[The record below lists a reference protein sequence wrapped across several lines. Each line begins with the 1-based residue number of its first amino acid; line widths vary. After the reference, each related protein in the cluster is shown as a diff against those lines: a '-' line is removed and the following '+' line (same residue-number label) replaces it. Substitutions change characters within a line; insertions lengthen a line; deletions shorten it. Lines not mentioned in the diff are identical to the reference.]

1 LGFYSKKQD
10 HHPAIARLEMF
21 LKGDFYSKY
30 FSYLLVVFLFAGT
43 YSCNSP
49 NVSTSDPT
57 GFSAIPSQEATS
69 IPTKTLVQ
77 TPTEKPESKTP
88 TQTVIATQIPTA
100 TPTPTATARSTSEI
114 SQTLIPVMGLEET
127 YINDSRMKLVEESG
141 AFWFRRNVV
150 LWHEVEPQEGMRNWE
165 VLSKLEGELSK
176 SSQSG
181 LEVILIVRGTPAWA
195 QMISGSN
202 CGPILPDKLDAFA
215 DFMHELVT
223 RYSAPPY
230 NVHYWELGNEPD
242 VDPALVP
249 PDFPF
254 GCWGDQTDLNYGGG
268 YYAQM
273 LKAVYPQIKAAD
285 PDAQVLVGGLLMD
298 CNPLYP
304 GEGRACKPT
313 RFIEGVLADG
323 GGEFFDGISFHAYD
337 YYAAPFT
344 YRNDNWQ
351 SSSAI
356 TGPVLVTKSN
366 YLRGLLDTYEI
377 SGKFLMNTEFGLLCG
392 RDGSEPECQSEEFQ
406 LSKASYAIQANAY
419 ALKEGLKA
427 NVWYSLT
434 GWRGTG
440 LVDKEMIPYPV
451 YDAFAFNSVRLN
463 QAVYIKEIYVYA
475 GVKGIEIMQGDHRE
489 WILWAVDGSE
499 HLIHLERFPPFVLY
513 DSFGAQIPVMY
524 APTKSNIPI
533 GAYAPNVY
541 EIRIKSMPVYIV
553 FTVDEY

>member
-1 LGFYSKKQD
+1 MINS
-10 HHPAIARLEMF
+10 LEMF
-21 LKGDFYSKY
+21 LKGNNNLPF
-30 FSYLLVVFLFAGT
+30 FAYLIVVFLIAGT
-43 YSCNSP
+43 FGCNSP
-49 NVSTSDPT
+49 SVPTSHPS
-57 GFSAIPSQEATS
+57 GSAEIPGQVATS
-69 IPTKTLVQ
+69 ITSKTLVQ
-77 TPTEKPESKTP
+77 TPSVKPKSITP
-88 TQTVIATQIPTA
+88 TQTVAATQIPLETLI
-100 TPTPTATARSTSEI
+100 PTATTTPEI
-114 SQTLIPVMGLEET
+114 FQTLIPVMGIEET
-127 YINDSRMKLVEESG
+127 FINDSRMKLIEESG
-141 AFWFRRNVV
+141 AFWFRRNVL
-150 LWHEVEPQEGMRNWE
+150 LWHEVEPQEGTRNWE
-165 VLSKLEGELSK
+165 VLSKLEGELSE

-181 LEVILIVRGTPAWA
+181 MEVILIVRGAPAWA
-195 QMISGSN
+195 QMISGST
-202 CGPILPDKLDAFA
+202 CGPILPDKLDVFA

-230 NVHYWELGNEPD
+230 NVRYWELGNEPD

-254 GCWGDQTDLNYGGG
+254 GCWGDQTDPNYGGG

-304 GEGRACKPT
+304 GEGRACIPT

-337 YYAAPFT
+337 YYTAPYS

-356 TGPVLVTKSN
+356 TGPVLVAKAN
-366 YLRGLLDTYEI
+366 YLRDLLDTYEI
-377 SGKFLMNTEFGLLCG
+377 SDKFLMNTEFGLLCG
-392 RDGSEPECQSEEFQ
+392 RDGSEPECQNEEFQ
-406 LSKASYAIQANAY
+406 LSKASYAIQANAN

-451 YDAFAFNSVRLN
+451 YDAYAFNSVRLN
-463 QAVYIKEIYVYA
+463 QAVYIKGINVYA
-475 GVKGIEIMQGDHRE
+475 GVKGIETLRDNHRE

-499 HLIHLERFPPFVLY
+499 RLIYLERFPPFVLY

-524 APTKSNIPI
+524 ASEKSNIPI
-533 GAYAPNVY
+533 GAYAPDVY
-541 EIRIKSMPVYIV
+541 EIRINSMPLYIV

>member
-1 LGFYSKKQD
+1 MFEKSDYYST
-10 HHPAIARLEMF
+10 F
-21 LKGDFYSKY
+21 

-43 YSCNSP
+43 FSCNLPS
-49 NVSTSDPT
+49 VLTSDPT
-57 GFSAIPSQEATS
+57 RLSKMPGEGATS
-69 IPTKTLVQ
+69 IPTMTVAQ
-77 TPTEKPESKTP
+77 TPSVNPKSITP
-88 TQTVIATQIPTA
+88 TQTAAAAQIPAETLTPKA
-100 TPTPTATARSTSEI
+100 TTTPEI
-114 SQTLIPVMGLEET
+114 SQTLIPLMGIEET
-127 YINDSRMKLVEESG
+127 NINDSRMKLIEASG
-141 AFWFRRNVV
+141 AFWFRRNVL
-150 LWHEVEPQEGMRNWE
+150 LWHEVEPQEGTRNWE
-165 VLSKLEGELSK
+165 VLSKLEGELSE

-195 QMISGSN
+195 QMISGST
-202 CGPILPDKLDAFA
+202 CGPILPEKLDVFA

-230 NVHYWELGNEPD
+230 NVRYWELGNEPD

-254 GCWGDQTDLNYGGG
+254 GCWGDQTDPNYGGG

-337 YYAAPFT
+337 YYTGPYT

-356 TGPVLVTKSN
+356 TGPVLVAKAN

-377 SGKFLMNTEFGLLCG
+377 SDKFLMNTEFGLLCG
-392 RDGSEPECQSEEFQ
+392 RDGNEPECQNEEFQ
-406 LSKASYAIQANAY
+406 LSKASYAIQANAN

-440 LVDKEMIPYPV
+440 LVDKQMIPYPV
-451 YDAFAFNSVRLN
+451 YYAYAFNSKRLN
-463 QAVYIKEIYVYA
+463 QAVFIKEINVYA
-475 GVKGIEIMQGDHRE
+475 GVTGIEILRDNHRE
-489 WILWAVDGSE
+489 WILWAVDGNE

-513 DSFGAQIPVMY
+513 DSFGARIPVMY
-524 APTKSNIPI
+524 GSAKSNIPI
-533 GAYAPNVY
+533 GAHAPTVY
-541 EIRIKSMPVYIV
+541 EIRINSLPVYIV
-553 FTVDEY
+553 FTLEKH